1 MKKQLI
7 IISTL
12 ILGIFFQSCEIEKI
26 NPSSE
31 IGTKTYD
38 FDSFT
43 SLDISNDFKV
53 YVNFSEDAEKVS
65 IEVNEDLEKHVLVEV
80 NDGVLEIR
88 LKDNLS
94 IIGDK
99 TLNAFISAP
108 LINDFQASGDVEI
121 YLNDKLA
128 TENVTIKLSGDSTF
142 DGVIEATTVNANL
155 QGDSYLKL
163 VGSTDNLDIDLR
175 GDSKVERYGFTVQK
189 LKINLKGDS
198 EGYLNVTESIDVTA
212 SGDSNLYYKG
222 DANII
227 GENLSGDSK
236 LIKVD

>member
-1 MKKQLI
+1 MKQQLL

-12 ILGIFFQSCEIEKI
+12 IFGIFFQSCDIEKI

-38 FDSFT
+38 LDSFT
-43 SLDISNDFKV
+43 SLDIANDFKV
-53 YVNFSEDAEKVS
+53 YVNFSDEEEKVS
-65 IEVNEDLEKHVLVEV
+65 IQVNEDLEKHVLVEV

-94 IIGDK
+94 IIGNK

-128 TENVTIKLSGDSTF
+128 TENVSIKLSGDSTF
-142 DGVIEATTVNANL
+142 DGVLEAKTLDANL
-155 QGDSYLKL
+155 RGDSYLKL
-163 VGSTDNLDIDLR
+163 IGSADNLDIELR
-175 GDSKVERYGFTVQK
+175 GDSKIERYGFSVKK
-189 LKINLKGDS
+189 LKIDLKGDS
-198 EGYLNVTESIDVTA
+198 EGYLSVTESIEVTA

-222 DANII
+222 AATII
-227 GENLSGDSK
+227 KEDISGDSK